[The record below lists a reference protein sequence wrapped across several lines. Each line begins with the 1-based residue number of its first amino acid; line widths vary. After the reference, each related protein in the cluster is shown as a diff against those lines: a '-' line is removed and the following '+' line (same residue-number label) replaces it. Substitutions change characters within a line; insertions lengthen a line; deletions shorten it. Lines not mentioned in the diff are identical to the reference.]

1 MKREIGTPH
10 RFASDESVLNSALLN
25 RKRHTMPFLFVFGIG
40 GLPCFIMVNVLHKR
54 NSVKEKLFAPV
65 TSQPFDN
72 IRPTKTQI
80 LSDFQD
86 REGSAAESSP
96 SARRFINPREFHL

>member
-25 RKRHTMPFLFVFGIG
+25 RKRHTTPFLFVFGIG

-54 NSVKEKLFAPV
+54 NSVKEKLFA
-65 TSQPFDN
+65 SIAAQPFDY
-72 IRPTKTQI
+72 IRPAK
-80 LSDFQD
+80 S
-86 REGSAAESSP
+86 
-96 SARRFINPREFHL
+96 